1 MAEAVATLGLGRR
14 AVDVAPGLLGC
25 LFTVRGVTARLTEVE
40 AYEGADDP
48 ASHAWRGPSPRNAV
62 MFGPPGRLY
71 VYQMHGH
78 HCVNV
83 VCGPEGLASA
93 VLLRAGEIVDGLG
106 AARERR
112 PGVRDDWLGRG
123 PGNLARALGLTR
135 ADNGAVLDGPDV
147 TLASGEPVG
156 AADVRAGVRV
166 NVSRAHDRPWRFAL
180 EHPSVSALKLHP
192 AARASGITDRHFRP

>member
-1 MAEAVATLGLGRR
+1 MEDPASTLGLGRR
-14 AVDVAPGLLGC
+14 AVEVAPTLLGC
-25 LFTVRGVTARLTEVE
+25 LFTVRGVTVRLTEVE

-48 ASHAWRGPSPRNAV
+48 ASHAWRGPTPRNAV
-62 MFGPPGRLY
+62 MFGPAGRLY

-83 VCGPEGLASA
+83 VCGPDGVASA
-93 VLLRAGEIVDGLG
+93 VLLRAGEVVDGLG

-123 PGNLARALGLTR
+123 PGNLTRALGLTR
-135 ADNGAVLDGPDV
+135 ADDGAVLGGPDV
-147 TLASGEPVG
+147 TLEPGEPVD
-156 AADVRAGVRV
+156 AAAVRAGVRV

-192 AARASGITDRHFRP
+192 AARATRPAG